1 MKKIANYSIMML
13 SLILLLGFNS
23 CSSDDDNNP
32 ETEVP
37 AYMEDKV
44 PLQIGSQTFML
55 SLFDN
60 ATGRAFRE
68 LLPLTISMEDVN
80 ANEKFYQ
87 LPQSL
92 PGAAANPGTIRTGDL
107 MAYGGNGLVLFYKT
121 FPTSYSYAR
130 IGTVDNPAGLESALG
145 SGTVTITFG
154 EVTQPQPQNATLLYN
169 TNGADSG
176 SAPAA
181 ITGEQGTTITLHD
194 GSGFGRTGYTFA
206 GWNTNADGTGTD
218 YAAGSS
224 FTLTGDTILY
234 AKWNQVSSSNT
245 LKITVGSST
254 FTATLASNE
263 TATAFKA
270 LLPMTI
276 NMSELNNNEKYY
288 NLPQSLP
295 ADASNPGTIQNGDLM
310 LYGSTTF
317 VLFYKTFSTSY
328 SYTRIGSIDNPSG
341 LENALGAASATV
353 TFEIS
358 TP

>member
-1 MKKIANYSIMML
+1 MRKATNCIIAIL
-13 SLILLLGFNS
+13 SLIAVTLVSS

-32 ETEVP
+32 ETELP
-37 AYMEDKV
+37 SYMDEKV

-80 ANEKFYQ
+80 ANEKFYS
-87 LPQSL
+87 LPHSL
-92 PGAAANPGTIRTGDL
+92 PGAATNPGTIRTGDL

-121 FPTSYSYAR
+121 FSTSYSYAR

-154 EVTQPQPQNATLLYN
+154 QTTEIQDATLSYN
-169 TNGADSG
+169 INGADNG
-176 SAPAA
+176 STPTPVTEDEGS
-181 ITGEQGTTITLHD
+181 IITLD
-194 GSGFGRTGYTFA
+194 NGSGFGRTGYTFA
-206 GWNTNADGTGTD
+206 GWNTTSDGTGTD

-224 FTLTGDTILY
+224 FTLTGDIVLY

-276 NMSELNNNEKYY
+276 NMSELNSNEKYY

-310 LYGSTTF
+310 LYGSSTL

-341 LENALGAASATV
+341 LETALGAGSATV

-358 TP
+358 TL